1 MNDNTQGENS
11 DTLKMSNSDV
21 EASKSS
27 SLPKSPSEFVS
38 EFFEGRTPLSAFSA
52 AVTLVFVIVM
62 VIKSF
67 GAIYQVDA
75 GHIGIRTK
83 LGKLQPE
90 PMAEGMHFIN
100 PFFDEVYQMNI
111 KIQEV
116 RAECDASS
124 QDLQKVEAEV
134 SLQYY
139 VVEIDGPNL
148 YKNLGGRDEMSEMII
163 QPAMQ
168 ESVKSVTSMYT
179 ADKLITG
186 RERVKADIK
195 STLLEFIQNTLKPK
209 ELSHAIKIANVA
221 ITDFRFS
228 DMFNDAIESK
238 VEAEQEALKAEN
250 EKMTAITNAEATA
263 SEKKLAASA
272 YAYQVNETASARAH
286 AITQEAA
293 ALSDQPELITLR
305 KIERW
310 DGQLPKLEAS
320 TDENG
325 FSSKINKIAGN

>member
-1 MNDNTQGENS
+1 MG
-11 DTLKMSNSDV
+11 
-21 EASKSS
+21 
-27 SLPKSPSEFVS
+27 SPSEFVS

-209 ELSHAIKIANVA
+209 ELSHAI
-221 ITDFRFS
+221 
-228 DMFNDAIESK
+228 ESK

-272 YAYQVNETASARAH
+272 YAYQVNQTASARAH

-293 ALSDQPELITLR
+293 ALSDQPE
-305 KIERW
+305 
-310 DGQLPKLEAS
+310 
-320 TDENG
+320 
-325 FSSKINKIAGN
+325 